1 MIIILLFIVTQVSLL
16 LLVLYL
22 VPNNNKLALIDCPIA
37 KDCKAWFDA
46 GATKSGVYP
55 IKPDGDSPFQVSN
68 LILLL

>member
-1 MIIILLFIVTQVSLL
+1 MS
-16 LLVLYL
+16 
-22 VPNNNKLALIDCPIA
+22 NNNKLALIDCPIA